1 MTGSKV
7 PARSRGTAIVTSPA
21 ASVSTVLG
29 RVPLRMLPF
38 SVVGAWCFSWPRCSV
53 SSSSRAFSRTVAV
66 IDLSSPSGPVRS
78 SPRARAAL
86 TSSRT
91 AACSASLR
99 EVVFFAFFGI
109 ELTLVIF
116 SVIA

>member
-1 MTGSKV
+1 M
-7 PARSRGTAIVTSPA
+7 
-21 ASVSTVLG
+21 
-29 RVPLRMLPF
+29 
-38 SVVGAWCFSWPRCSV
+38 
-53 SSSSRAFSRTVAV
+53 
-66 IDLSSPSGPVRS
+66 IDLSSPPGPVRS

-99 EVVFFAFFGI
+99 EVVFVAFFGI